1 MSHCARYD
9 NQDDD
14 GHGNDDLEEEEDDEE
29 EDEGRLQLEGEA
41 GEDEGR

>member
-14 GHGNDDLEEEEDDEE
+14 GDGSDDLDEEEDDEE
-29 EDEGRLQLEGEA
+29 DAGRVQLEGEA
-41 GEDEGR
+41 GENEGR

>member
-9 NQDDD
+9 NQDGD
-14 GHGNDDLEEEEDDEE
+14 GDGNDDLDEEEDDEE
-29 EDEGRLQLEGEA
+29 EDAGRVQLEGEA